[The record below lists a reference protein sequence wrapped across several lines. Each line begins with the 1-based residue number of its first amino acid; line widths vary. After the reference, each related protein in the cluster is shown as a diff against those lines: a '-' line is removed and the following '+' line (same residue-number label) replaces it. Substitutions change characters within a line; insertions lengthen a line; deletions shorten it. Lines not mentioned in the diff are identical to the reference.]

1 MPELDEELV
10 RRLTRRAVELRIHQ
24 WPTSRDVGNRAS
36 NGTWRRL
43 CQAAGGDTPECY
55 EASSRADKIVSDA
68 REAATARKTWKDV
81 AAEAVASLPVWEPEL
96 SPR

>member
-1 MPELDEELV
+1 LDEEFV

-24 WPTSRDVGNRAS
+24 WPSKGDVGNRAS

-55 EASSRADKIVSDA
+55 EASSRADKIIADA
-68 REAATARKTWKDV
+68 RDSGRPWKDA
-81 AAEAVASLPVWEPEL
+81 AAEAVTSLPTPATI
-96 SPR
+96 